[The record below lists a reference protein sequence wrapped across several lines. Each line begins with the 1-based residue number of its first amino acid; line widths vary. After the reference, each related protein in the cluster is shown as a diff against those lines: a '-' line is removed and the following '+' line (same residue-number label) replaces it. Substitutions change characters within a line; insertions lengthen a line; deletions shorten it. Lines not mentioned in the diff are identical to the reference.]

1 MCNIDDIA
9 KLDEFRDYFKTYGP
23 IIFSALKNDKKTLNQ
38 RGYGGVAANMAK
50 DMGWAITRC
59 LTSGVA
65 SSCVHTDAMCT
76 CAG

>member
-9 KLDEFRDYFKTYGP
+9 KLDEFCDYFKTYGP

-50 DMGWAITRC
+50 DMGWASVIQATNADRAEKIMG
-59 LTSGVA
+59 S
-65 SSCVHTDAMCT
+65 MK
-76 CAG
+76 

>member
-50 DMGWAITRC
+50 DMGWASVILATNADRVEKIMG
-59 LTSGVA
+59 S
-65 SSCVHTDAMCT
+65 MK
-76 CAG
+76 